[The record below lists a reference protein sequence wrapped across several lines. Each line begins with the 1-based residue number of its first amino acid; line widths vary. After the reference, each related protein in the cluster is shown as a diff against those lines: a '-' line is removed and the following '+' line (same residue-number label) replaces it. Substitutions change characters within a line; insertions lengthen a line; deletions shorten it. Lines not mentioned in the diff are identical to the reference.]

1 MVIESHKKLIDIG
14 KNSKYFENVVDQR
27 TEDDSSAVEIYINS
41 GEKLLEQSHNHRDE
55 YWKINSGKSKF
66 YHMKKCKKKKNDHIF
81 IGKNIKN
88 KIINNTEKPAVI
100 IEIQTGIILSED
112 DIISYND
119 K

>member
-1 MVIESHKKLIDIG
+1 
-14 KNSKYFENVVDQR
+14 
-27 TEDDSSAVEIYINS
+27 
-41 GEKLLEQSHNHRDE
+41 
-55 YWKINSGKSKF
+55 
-66 YHMKKCKKKKNDHIF
+66 MKKCKKKKNDHIF

>member
-1 MVIESHKKLIDIG
+1 M
-14 KNSKYFENVVDQR
+14 
-27 TEDDSSAVEIYINS
+27 
-41 GEKLLEQSHNHRDE
+41 
-55 YWKINSGKSKF
+55 
-66 YHMKKCKKKKNDHIF
+66 
-81 IGKNIKN
+81 KN